1 MKKQTLT
8 GNSAEE
14 ICSFKPM
21 TPPKVVGGYK
31 LGKQTSNNL
40 QFTMTHKPIWFHRQM
55 MRICFGWCWFDV
67 K

>member
-1 MKKQTLT
+1 MKKETLT
-8 GNSAEE
+8 DNSAEE
-14 ICSFKPM
+14 IWTFKPM

-55 MRICFGWCWFDV
+55 MRICFGWYWFDV